1 MPLGI
6 IVHGGA
12 WDIPRELHA
21 DHEAGCRAAAEA
33 GWAILA
39 ASGSAIDAVEAAV
52 RVMED
57 HPVFDEGL
65 GSHLNRDGVVELD
78 AGMMDGRTLM
88 AGAVASVTHIAN
100 PISLARRVL
109 HDSEHVFL
117 VGAGAERFAAEAGI
131 PLCEPAELVVERER
145 RLWDERRRTK
155 DEGRTTEDDRRAAFE
170 AADRNDADA
179 IGTDVVGT
187 DTVGAVAIDAAG
199 NLAVGNSTGGTS
211 FKHPGRVGDTPIIG
225 CGLYADNTMGAAACT
240 GWGEQIMKTVLA
252 KTTVDQIALL
262 GSATDAAN
270 VAIAYF
276 RHRIGG
282 LGGVIC
288 ISPTGQIGYAH
299 STPYLAHAYPH
310 RGDGRGRGCASGG
323 EVAVAQKRVQVVITG
338 RVQGVGFRASCQRQA
353 VSLGLTGWVSNRWD
367 GAVEALFEGE
377 AAAVDAMLDWCRE
390 GPPMAYVSGMEINIP
405 PDAPVEREFRVR
417 G

>member
-1 MPLGI
+1 MPIGI

-21 DHEAGCRAAAEA
+21 DHEAGCRAAAKA

-39 ASGSAIDAVEAAV
+39 AGGSALDAVEAAV

-57 HPVFDEGL
+57 HPVFDAGL

-145 RLWDERRRTK
+145 MLWDERRRTK

-170 AADRNDADA
+170 AADRD
-179 IGTDVVGT
+179 
-187 DTVGAVAIDAAG
+187 
-199 NLAVGNSTGGTS
+199 
-211 FKHPGRVGDTPIIG
+211 
-225 CGLYADNTMGAAACT
+225 
-240 GWGEQIMKTVLA
+240 
-252 KTTVDQIALL
+252 
-262 GSATDAAN
+262 
-270 VAIAYF
+270 
-276 RHRIGG
+276 RHR
-282 LGGVIC
+282 
-288 ISPTGQIGYAH
+288 Y
-299 STPYLAHAYPH
+299 
-310 RGDGRGRGCASGG
+310 GRR
-323 EVAVAQKRVQVVITG
+323 
-338 RVQGVGFRASCQRQA
+338 
-353 VSLGLTGWVSNRWD
+353 
-367 GAVEALFEGE
+367 
-377 AAAVDAMLDWCRE
+377 
-390 GPPMAYVSGMEINIP
+390 
-405 PDAPVEREFRVR
+405 
-417 G
+417 

>member
-1 MPLGI
+1 MPIGI

-12 WDIPRELHA
+12 WDIPRELHD
-21 DHEAGCRAAAEA
+21 DHVAGCRAAAEA

-39 ASGSAIDAVEAAV
+39 AGGTALDAVEAAV

-57 HPVFDEGL
+57 HPVFDAGL
-65 GSHLNRDGVVELD
+65 GSHLNRDGMVELD

-145 RLWDERRRTK
+145 RLWETRRRTN
-155 DEGRTTEDDRRAAFE
+155 DEGPTATDGRRAVFGAP
-170 AADRNDADA
+170 D
-179 IGTDVVGT
+179 TVGA

-252 KTTVDQIALL
+252 KTTVDQIALS

-288 ISPTGQIGYAH
+288 ISPTGQIGFAH
-299 STPYLAHAYPH
+299 STPYLAHAY
-310 RGDGRGRGCASGG
+310 RTEGMAG
-323 EVAVAQKRVQVVITG
+323 VVT
-338 RVQGVGFRASCQRQA
+338 ALQA
-353 VSLGLTGWVSNRWD
+353 AR
-367 GAVEALFEGE
+367 
-377 AAAVDAMLDWCRE
+377 
-390 GPPMAYVSGMEINIP
+390 
-405 PDAPVEREFRVR
+405 
-417 G
+417 

>member
-1 MPLGI
+1 MPIGI

-12 WDIPRELHA
+12 WDIPRELHS

-39 ASGSAIDAVEAAV
+39 AGGSALDAVEAAV

-57 HPVFDEGL
+57 HPVFDAGR

-78 AGMMDGRTLM
+78 AGMMDGHTLM

-117 VGAGAERFAAEAGI
+117 VSAGAEQFAAEAGI
-131 PLCEPAELVVERER
+131 PLCEQDALVVERER
-145 RLWDERRRTK
+145 RLWDERRKTN
-155 DEGRTTEDDRRAAFE
+155 DQGRTTADGRRAAFG
-170 AADRNDADA
+170 AS
-179 IGTDVVGT
+179 
-187 DTVGAVAIDAAG
+187 DTVGAVAIDAEG
-199 NLAVGNSTGGTS
+199 SLAVGNSTGGT
-211 FKHPGRVGDTPIIG
+211 FYKHPGRVGDTPIIG

-270 VAIAYF
+270 VAIAFF
-276 RHRIGG
+276 RHRVGG

-288 ISPTGQIGYAH
+288 ISPAGQIGYAH
-299 STPYLAHAYPH
+299 STPYLAHAY
-310 RGDGRGRGCASGG
+310 RTEGMA
-323 EVAVAQKRVQVVITG
+323 EVAVAL
-338 RVQGVGFRASCQRQA
+338 QA
-353 VSLGLTGWVSNRWD
+353 AR
-367 GAVEALFEGE
+367 
-377 AAAVDAMLDWCRE
+377 
-390 GPPMAYVSGMEINIP
+390 
-405 PDAPVEREFRVR
+405 
-417 G
+417 

>member
-1 MPLGI
+1 MRWVSPQEERIGMPIGI

-12 WDIPRELHA
+12 WDIPRALHA

-39 ASGSAIDAVEAAV
+39 AGGSALDAVEAAV
-52 RVMED
+52 RMMED
-57 HPVFDEGL
+57 HPVFDAGR

-78 AGMMDGRTLM
+78 AGMMDGHTLM

-117 VGAGAERFAAEAGI
+117 VGAGAERFAADAGI
-131 PLCEPAELVVERER
+131 PLCEQDALVVERER
-145 RLWDERRRTK
+145 LLWDERRKTN
-155 DEGRTTEDDRRAAFE
+155 DQGRTTADSRRAAFSTP
-170 AADRNDADA
+170 DR
-179 IGTDVVGT
+179 GGPDVVGA
-187 DTVGAVAIDAAG
+187 DTVGAVAIDAEG
-199 NLAVGNSTGGTS
+199 SLAVGNSTGGTS

-252 KTTVDQIALL
+252 KTAVDQIALL
-262 GSATDAAN
+262 GSATDAAK

-276 RHRIGG
+276 RHRVGG

-288 ISPTGQIGYAH
+288 IAPTGQIGFAH
-299 STPYLAHAYPH
+299 STPYLAHAY
-310 RGDGRGRGCASGG
+310 RTEGMA
-323 EVAVAQKRVQVVITG
+323 EFV
-338 RVQGVGFRASCQRQA
+338 
-353 VSLGLTGWVSNRWD
+353 VSLNAR
-367 GAVEALFEGE
+367 
-377 AAAVDAMLDWCRE
+377 
-390 GPPMAYVSGMEINIP
+390 PH
-405 PDAPVEREFRVR
+405 
-417 G
+417 

>member
-1 MPLGI
+1 MPIAI

-39 ASGSAIDAVEAAV
+39 AGGSALDAVEAAV
-52 RVMED
+52 RIMED
-57 HPVFDEGL
+57 HPVFDAGL
-65 GSHLNRDGVVELD
+65 GSHLNRDGVAELD

-117 VGAGAERFAAEAGI
+117 VGAGAERFAAAAGI
-131 PLCEPAELVVERER
+131 PLCDPGDLVVERER
-145 RLWDERRRTK
+145 LLWEERRRT
-155 DEGRTTEDDRRAAFE
+155 DHDSVPRSSGQGQTTTDRRRAAFS
-170 AADRNDADA
+170 A
-179 IGTDVVGT
+179 

-252 KTTVDQIALL
+252 KTAVDQIALL

-276 RHRIGG
+276 KHRIGG

-299 STPYLAHAYPH
+299 STPYLAHAY
-310 RGDGRGRGCASGG
+310 RTEGVA
-323 EVAVAQKRVQVVITG
+323 EVVTAL
-338 RVQGVGFRASCQRQA
+338 QA
-353 VSLGLTGWVSNRWD
+353 AR
-367 GAVEALFEGE
+367 
-377 AAAVDAMLDWCRE
+377 
-390 GPPMAYVSGMEINIP
+390 
-405 PDAPVEREFRVR
+405 
-417 G
+417 

>member
-1 MPLGI
+1 MSIGI
-6 IVHGGA
+6 VVHGGA
-12 WDIPRELHA
+12 WDIPHELHA
-21 DHEAGCRAAAEA
+21 DHQAGCRTAAEA

-39 ASGSAIDAVEAAV
+39 AGGSALDAVEAAV

-57 HPVFDEGL
+57 HPVFDAGR

-78 AGMMDGRTLM
+78 AGMMDGHTLM

-117 VGAGAERFAAEAGI
+117 VGTGAERFAAEAGI
-131 PLCEPAELVVERER
+131 PLCDPAELVVERER
-145 RLWDERRRTK
+145 RLWEERRTTE
-155 DEGRTTEDDRRAAFE
+155 DEGRTAADRRRAAFT
-170 AADRNDADA
+170 AA
-179 IGTDVVGT
+179 

-252 KTTVDQIALL
+252 KTAVDQIALL

-276 RHRIGG
+276 KHRIGG

-288 ISPTGQIGYAH
+288 ISPAGQIGFAH
-299 STPYLAHAYPH
+299 STPYLAHAY
-310 RGDGRGRGCASGG
+310 RTTGM
-323 EVAVAQKRVQVVITG
+323 VAVVSALSVRTLVP
-338 RVQGVGFRASCQRQA
+338 VGS
-353 VSLGLTGWVSNRWD
+353 
-367 GAVEALFEGE
+367 EK
-377 AAAVDAMLDWCRE
+377 
-390 GPPMAYVSGMEINIP
+390 
-405 PDAPVEREFRVR
+405 
-417 G
+417 

>member
-1 MPLGI
+1 MPIGI

-12 WDIPRELHA
+12 WDIPRELHD
-21 DHEAGCRAAAEA
+21 DHTAGCRAAAEA

-39 ASGSAIDAVEAAV
+39 AGGSALDAVETAV

-57 HPVFDEGL
+57 HPVFDAGL

-88 AGAVASVTHIAN
+88 AGAVASMTHIAN

-131 PLCEPAELVVERER
+131 PLCDNAELVVERER
-145 RLWDERRRTK
+145 MLWEERRTTK
-155 DEGRTTEDDRRAAFE
+155 DEGRTTTDERRAAFS
-170 AADRNDADA
+170 A
-179 IGTDVVGT
+179 

-299 STPYLAHAYPH
+299 STPYLAHAY
-310 RGDGRGRGCASGG
+310 RTEEMA
-323 EVAVAQKRVQVVITG
+323 EVVVAL
-338 RVQGVGFRASCQRQA
+338 QA
-353 VSLGLTGWVSNRWD
+353 TR
-367 GAVEALFEGE
+367 
-377 AAAVDAMLDWCRE
+377 
-390 GPPMAYVSGMEINIP
+390 
-405 PDAPVEREFRVR
+405 
-417 G
+417 